1 MNIEL
6 LQKHLIQWAR
16 ASRIASQNAILPT
29 CREFDL
35 TYQQFTILTELS
47 RTEGLSAGELSDRAC
62 ILRSNFAAVARKLE
76 KRGLLQQKKSQED
89 RRYSLLQLTPE
100 GEQLVHKMF
109 TWMEQRYGHVF
120 LELSDET
127 GEALA
132 RGTEAAEQIALQIEK
147 VNLSQDQEAEVLL

>member
-1 MNIEL
+1 MNIEV

-29 CREFDL
+29 CREFEL

-47 RTEGLSAGELSDRAC
+47 RTDGLSAGELSDRAC

-76 KRGLLQQKKSQED
+76 KRGFLQQNKSQED
-89 RRYSLLQLTPE
+89 RRYSLLQLTPA
-100 GEQLVHKMF
+100 GEKLVQEMYN
-109 TWMEQRYGHVF
+109 WMEQRYGHVF

-127 GEALA
+127 SEALV
-132 RGTEAAEQIALQIEK
+132 RGTEAAEEIALRIEEI
-147 VNLSQDQEAEVLL
+147 NLSQEKETEVLV

>member
-6 LQKHLIQWAR
+6 LQQHLIQWAR

-47 RTEGLSAGELSDRAC
+47 RTDGLSAGELSDRAC

-76 KRGLLQQKKSQED
+76 KRGLLQQNKSQED
-89 RRYSLLQLTPE
+89 RRYSLLQLTAQ
-100 GEQLVHKMF
+100 GEALVHEMF
-109 TWMEQRYGHVF
+109 SWMEQRYARVF
-120 LELSDET
+120 LELPEEIS
-127 GEALA
+127 EALA
-132 RGTEAAEQIALQIEK
+132 RGAEAAEEIALRIEEI
-147 VNLSQDQEAEVLL
+147 NLHQE